1 MAATLYRASVRTGVR
16 MVHNR
21 WSAGGGQIRPEL
33 RVASQCTKTAQ
44 ELSDQV
50 HLCHEFFP
58 TRSHRSDPPVAVHSH
73 GPINARTQ
81 LATRLRVEF
90 GIKLEPAAH
99 VPYRIPYLYAL

>member
-1 MAATLYRASVRTGVR
+1 MAASLYRASVRTGVR

-50 HLCHEFFP
+50 MSVFQLEVIVP
-58 TRSHRSDPPVAVHSH
+58 TH
-73 GPINARTQ
+73 Q
-81 LATRLRVEF
+81 
-90 GIKLEPAAH
+90 
-99 VPYRIPYLYAL
+99 

>member
-1 MAATLYRASVRTGVR
+1 MAASLYRASVRTGVR

-50 HLCHEFFP
+50 CRHEFFP

-99 VPYRIPYLYAL
+99 VPYLYAL